1 MEITIVTGLSGS
13 GKSLTANLL
22 EDMGFFCID
31 NMPPQLVG
39 DLTRVLSDWQATTEL
54 PAADMR
60 LALVMDTRTP
70 GFVKHL
76 QPVLDN
82 LRDSD
87 VPVRIL
93 FLETSDMALI
103 SRYNQTRRDHP
114 LSQGR
119 SLVEAIASERNMLAP
134 VKALATDIIDTTG
147 LSSRDLRQRLQQLFS
162 HTDLHDEITIFV
174 QSFGFKY
181 GIPPDADIVCDV
193 RFLPNPYYL
202 DHLRPLSGLDQP
214 VIEFLEQYPEA
225 DEYLERQCELFCY
238 TIPFYIREGKQ
249 RLNIGIGCTG
259 GRHRSVMSA
268 ERIVNYLKKS
278 GFTAFVLHRDLHL
291 DVRQRRIDAMESDES
306 FS

>member
-1 MEITIVTGLSGS
+1 MNITIVTGLSGS

-31 NMPPQLVG
+31 NMPPQLIAE
-39 DLTRVLSDWQATTEL
+39 LTRVLAEWQATAERSAT
-54 PAADMR
+54 DMC

-76 QPVLDN
+76 HPVLDH
-82 LRDSD
+82 LRDSN

-93 FLETSDMALI
+93 FLETSDAALI
-103 SRYNQTRRDHP
+103 SRYNQSRRDHP
-114 LSQGR
+114 LAHGR
-119 SLVEAIASERNMLAP
+119 SLSEAIASEREMLAP
-134 VKALATDIIDTTG
+134 VKALATDIIDTTS
-147 LSSRDLRQRLQQLFS
+147 LSRHDLRQRLQQLFS
-162 HTDLHDEITIFV
+162 HTELRDEITIFV

-193 RFLPNPYYL
+193 RFLPNPHYI

-214 VIEFLEQYPEA
+214 VIDFLKQYPEA
-225 DEYLERQCELFCY
+225 DEYLERQCELFDY

-268 ERIVNYLKKS
+268 ERIADHLKQS
-278 GFTAFVLHRDLHL
+278 GYNVIVLHRDLHR
-291 DVRQRRIDAMESDES
+291 DVRQRQIDAMEATELYS
-306 FS
+306 

>member
-13 GKSLTANLL
+13 GKSLAANLL

-39 DLTRVLSDWQATTEL
+39 DLTRVLSDWQATAEC
-54 PAADMR
+54 PSSDMR

-76 QPVLDN
+76 QPVLN
-82 LRDSD
+82 HLRDSN

-93 FLETSDMALI
+93 FLDTSDAVLI
-103 SRYNQTRRDHP
+103 SRYNQSRRDHP
-114 LSQGR
+114 LSQRR
-119 SLVEAIASERNMLAP
+119 SLTEAIASERDMLAP
-134 VKALATDIIDTTG
+134 VKALATDIIDTTN
-147 LSSRDLRQRLQQLFS
+147 LSSHALKLRLQQLFS
-162 HTDLHDEITIFV
+162 HAGSYDEITIYV

-181 GIPPDADIVCDV
+181 GMPPDADIVCDV
-193 RFLPNPYYL
+193 RFLPNPHYV

-214 VIEFLEQYPEA
+214 IIDYLKQYPET
-225 DEYLERQCELFCY
+225 DEYLTRQCELFDY

-249 RLNIGIGCTG
+249 RLNISIGCTG

-268 ERIVNYLKKS
+268 ERVVEHLKKS
-278 GFTAFVLHRDLHL
+278 GYNAIVLHRDLQR
-291 DVRQRRIDAMESDES
+291 DVRQRRIEAIESTES
-306 FS
+306 IS